1 MGGVRVSPSEI
12 PACLHPLGGHV
23 RHATSV
29 QISVRRVLLCLSCP
43 RARSSLDRLAG
54 MELGHPE
61 PWMADPAQ
69 RKAVPGKEAT
79 TVGVG
84 DDRVDSG
91 IASLTEDEWDLMNNM
106 TRLKVSED
114 SAPRNPDP
122 HGLPADDGVSPQ
134 VSCLRVLTDV
144 NDDGDNLLH
153 QAIIHEFPDVALE
166 VIKLDTNKLLIN
178 SLNDLIQTPLH
189 LAIITSQL
197 AVVSALVYAGGDTAL
212 RDGNGN
218 TAWHLACTLGREDCL
233 RHMAGALQRN
243 ARPLLELYNYH
254 GLNCLHLAVLQR
266 DITMVEL
273 LLQLGVNLK
282 SYESRSGRTALH
294 LATELHEPAIV
305 DRLVCYGADLNARTF
320 SGCTPLHL
328 AVGLGDE
335 GTSVL
340 LCHLGANLHV
350 RNGED
355 DSPMDL
361 AETFPQMTSLFLYD
375 DIRIARQ
382 KVC

>member
-1 MGGVRVSPSEI
+1 MDS
-12 PACLHPLGGHV
+12 A
-23 RHATSV
+23 
-29 QISVRRVLLCLSCP
+29 
-43 RARSSLDRLAG
+43 
-54 MELGHPE
+54 
-61 PWMADPAQ
+61 PWTLDPAK
-69 RKAVPGKEAT
+69 RKTLPGKEAPAT
-79 TVGVG
+79 
-84 DDRVDSG
+84 DERVDSG
-91 IASLTEDEWDLMNNM
+91 IASLTEDEWDLMNRM
-106 TRLKVSED
+106 GSLKVSED
-114 SAPRNPDP
+114 SSND
-122 HGLPADDGVSPQ
+122 GEPAQ
-134 VSCLRVLTDV
+134 VSTCLRLLADV

-153 QAIIHEFPDVALE
+153 QAIIHEVPDVALE
-166 VIKLDTNKLLIN
+166 VIRLDANKLLIN
-178 SLNDLIQTPLH
+178 SVNDLIQTPLH
-189 LAIITSQL
+189 LAIITGQL

-212 RDGNGN
+212 RDGDGN

-243 ARPLLELYNYH
+243 ARQLLELHNYH
-254 GLNCLHLAVLQR
+254 GLDCLHLAVLQR

-273 LLQLGVNLK
+273 LLQLGVSLE

-294 LATELHEPAIV
+294 LATELHEPAV
-305 DRLVCYGADLNARTF
+305 VFRLVRYGADLNARTF

-340 LCHLGANLHV
+340 LCHLGADRHL

-375 DIRIARQ
+375 DIRIAGQ